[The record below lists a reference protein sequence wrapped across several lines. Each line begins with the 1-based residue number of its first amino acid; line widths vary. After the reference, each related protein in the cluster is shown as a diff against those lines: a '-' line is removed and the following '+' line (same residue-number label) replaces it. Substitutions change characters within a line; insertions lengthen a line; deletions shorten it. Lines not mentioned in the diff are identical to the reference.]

1 MGIIQFVNSATSRTF
16 GYSKYVHRVPPVPI
30 GHSFAVRRSELQGQ
44 NIKMLMPSSIADRHD
59 AYLSEYLRTG
69 VGNIIGKVRPHTHH
83 ATRDR

>member
-1 MGIIQFVNSATSRTF
+1 M
-16 GYSKYVHRVPPVPI
+16 PI

-69 VGNIIGKVRPHTHH
+69 VGNIIGKVRPHTHTTRH
-83 ATRDR
+83 AIANSSHRVVSWRGAARTAA